1 MSFEYVLA
9 QAVNGLVIGLLYALM
24 ASGLALIFS
33 VLKLVNFAHGEFY
46 MMGAFASY
54 YLATLAGLPPLLSV
68 FLAMVL
74 VFLLGMVVHALL
86 LQPLYTGRVER
97 KDEYAILMTFGLG
110 VLMQNLAMALFGPWT
125 KRPPDFLGGTS
136 ALGFLTVDNNR
147 LVVAGLA
154 VALMLGLL
162 LVIGRT
168 FLGRALQAVS
178 QDREAAAIV
187 GINPHR
193 MNRLAFG
200 LGVALAAG
208 AGALIGPIFL
218 ISPVMGVLP
227 GIKSFVIIVLGGMGS
242 IKGAILGSL
251 MLGEIESLGSVFF
264 PDPTRG
270 LAYKNAFGV
279 LLLAIVLLIRPT
291 GLFGQRHIRME

>member
-1 MSFEYVLA
+1 MSVEYLLA
-9 QAVNGLVIGLLYALM
+9 QALNGLVVGLLYALM

-46 MMGAFASY
+46 MMGAFVSY
-54 YLATLAGLPPLLSV
+54 YLAILAGLHPILSV
-68 FLAMVL
+68 FLAMAA
-74 VFLLGMVVHALL
+74 VFLFGVIVHMLL

-110 VLMQNLAMALFGPWT
+110 ILMQNLAMALFGPWT
-125 KRPPDFLGGTS
+125 KRPPDFLVGTT
-136 ALGFLTVDNNR
+136 ALGFLTIDDNR
-147 LVVAGLA
+147 LVVSGVAI
-154 VALMLGLL
+154 ALMLALL
-162 LVIGRT
+162 LAISRT
-168 FLGRALQAVS
+168 FLGRALRAVS

-200 LGVALAAG
+200 LGVGLAAG

-218 ISPVMGVLP
+218 ISPVMGILP

-242 IKGAILGSL
+242 MKGAILGSL
-251 MLGEIESLGSVFF
+251 LLGEIESLGSVFF
-264 PDPTRG
+264 LDPTRG

-279 LLLAIVLLIRPT
+279 LLLAIILLIRPT
-291 GLFGQRHIRME
+291 GLFGERHVRME